1 MWSGN
6 PQAEFQLNQKLH
18 LLEVDSTQYVRQNI
32 MGYKFNPVGPTSHS
46 SPAHSVIL
54 SIQHVS
60 GVTVEKQKDDASEVI
75 FCQILAN

>member
-46 SPAHSVIL
+46 VIL